1 MTKGLILSFLQH
13 TIGCFLNKKGK
24 IKMKKYQKVLAA
36 VLALCS
42 FYSTAKAGSYQLNDY
57 SVTGLGRAYA
67 GAGVVGD
74 DYSAIAYNP
83 AGMTAVKKSGFQTGL
98 TLVNLR
104 ADVDTVDN
112 TKHKKMDFWTPIPQ
126 FFGQYN
132 VNDKLSVGLGVY
144 APFGLKTQYDSGWY
158 ASDVA
163 LLSSL
168 EIIDTNLAVAYKLN
182 NQWSIGGGIILRYI
196 YGHLTNT
203 LKPAYGYGKS
213 DFELDGWTK
222 TGLLG
227 IMYEPTENTRIGFS
241 WRLRSTQQVKGDHE
255 ISGNMAHLLGNPNL
269 NEVAT
274 GWASPALPE
283 TFTLSAYHRYKDVG
297 FSATARWTHWS
308 QSFPE
313 FTLRSSSKILALS
326 GGQQTFNYNYDNSW
340 TLTAGLDWYYNNNWT
355 LRCGTGWDESPAHNA
370 VSRTIRIPDNDRFW
384 LSAGA
389 SYIQDKWQIDFG
401 YTHMFARTSE
411 ALNDAD
417 YQVKYKHMQSYLVG
431 AQVQYKF

>member
-1 MTKGLILSFLQH
+1 
-13 TIGCFLNKKGK
+13 
-24 IKMKKYQKVLAA
+24 MKKYQKFLAA
-36 VLALCS
+36 ALALCS
-42 FYSTAKAGSYQLNDY
+42 FYSTAQAGSYQLNDY

-74 DYSAIAYNP
+74 DYSAIAFNP
-83 AGMTAVKKSGFQTGL
+83 AGMTAVKKSGIQTGL

-104 ADVDTVDN
+104 ADVDTLDGN
-112 TKHKKMDFWTPIPQ
+112 KHKKMDFWTPIPQ

-132 VNDKLSVGLGVY
+132 INDKWSVGLGVY

-158 ASDVA
+158 ASDEA
-163 LLSSL
+163 ILSEL
-168 EIIDTNLAVAYKLN
+168 EVIDTNLSVAYKLN
-182 NQWSIGGGIILRYI
+182 KKWSVGAGFILRYI
-196 YGHLTNT
+196 YGHMTNSFSPPP
-203 LKPAYGYGKS
+203 LNISKS
-213 DFELDGWTK
+213 DFELDGWTR

-241 WRLRSTQQVKGDHE
+241 WRLRSTQQVKGEHSTTSD
-255 ISGNMAHLLGNPNL
+255 APNF
-269 NEVAT
+269 NQIAT

-297 FSATARWTHWS
+297 FSGTARWTHWS

-313 FTLRSSSKILALS
+313 FTMRSNSHMFNTIYAGNPTGSNIHNNTSK
-326 GGQQTFNYNYDNSW
+326 YDYDNSW
-340 TLTAGLDWYYNNNWT
+340 TLTAGLDWYYNDNWT
-355 LRCGTGWDESPAHNA
+355 LRCGTGWDESPAHKAAN
-370 VSRTIRIPDNDRFW
+370 RTIRIPDNDRFW

-389 SYIQDKWQIDFG
+389 SYIQDKWQIDVG

-411 ALNDAD
+411 ALDGAID
-417 YQVKYKHMQSYLVG
+417 VKYKKMQSYLVG

>member
-1 MTKGLILSFLQH
+1 
-13 TIGCFLNKKGK
+13 
-24 IKMKKYQKVLAA
+24 MKKYQKVLAA

-42 FYSTAKAGSYQLNDY
+42 ICSTAKAGGYQLNDY

-83 AGMTAVKKSGFQTGL
+83 AGMTAVKQSGFQTGL

-104 ADVDTVDN
+104 ADVDTLDN
-112 TKHKKMDFWTPIPQ
+112 SKHKKMDFWTPIPQ

-132 VNDKLSVGLGVY
+132 VNERLSVGLGVY
-144 APFGLKTQYDSGWY
+144 APFGLKTQYDSSWY

-163 LLSSL
+163 ILSEL

-182 NQWSIGGGIILRYI
+182 KQWSVGGGVILRYI
-196 YGHLTNT
+196 YGHLTNS
-203 LKPAYGYGKS
+203 LKKYGGGAS

-227 IMYEPTENTRIGFS
+227 VMYEPTENTRIGFS
-241 WRLRSTQQVKGDHE
+241 WRLRSTQQVKGDHT
-255 ISGNMAHLLGNPNL
+255 ISDTNGTIIGTAMLGSALPADYFNQ
-269 NEVAT
+269 VAT

-283 TFTLSAYHRYKDVG
+283 TFTLSAFHRYKNVG
-297 FSATARWTHWS
+297 FSGTARWTHWS

-313 FTLRSSSKILALS
+313 FTLRSDAKLLAS
-326 GGQQTFNYNYDNSW
+326 AGGQQKFNYNYDNSW
-340 TLTAGLDWYYNNNWT
+340 TLTAGLDWYYNENWT
-355 LRCGTGWDESPAHNA
+355 LRCGTGWDESPAHKA
-370 VSRTIRIPDNDRFW
+370 ISRTIRIPDNDRFW

-389 SYIQDKWQIDFG
+389 SYTQENWQFDVG
-401 YTHMFARTSE
+401 YTHMFARTSK
-411 ALNDAD
+411 ALNDAQI
-417 YQVKYKHMQSYLVG
+417 QVKYKKMQSYLVG